1 MKARERYTVIYE
13 RDEVGWWVTR
23 IREVPGC
30 VTQGRTIEQARRRI
44 REALSLFIG
53 PAAEKVNLV
62 SKVALPVVIRRKIEL
77 ANASRKRAEV
87 EGAVARERTIE
98 VAKLLAAEGLSARDT
113 GELLGVT
120 RQRAHQLLTEG

>member
-1 MKARERYTVIYE
+1 MKARGRYTVIYE

-30 VTQGRTIEQARRRI
+30 VTQGRTIEQARTRI

-53 PAAEKVNLV
+53 PAAAKVHLV
-62 SKVALPVVIRRKIEL
+62 PRVALPVAVRRKVEL
-77 ANASRKRAEV
+77 AKASRKRAEA
-87 EGAVARERTIE
+87 EGAKARAHTREA
-98 VAKLLAAEGLSARDT
+98 AKLLAAEGLSARDT

-120 RQRAHQLLTEG
+120 RQRAHQLLGQ